1 MYAHA
6 GLEYRCS
13 SPAGGSPT
21 AGRGCP
27 CSFPV
32 LGITAPRK
40 TGEIDALRLIYSS
53 AFRLPRH
60 PLQKQRHCRTA
71 GLCSLRLGSLR
82 LCSPHG
88 SPPTRVLM
96 VVRRPIGSSS
106 SLLTD
111 LMDSCAAMLSYW
123 ICTNCRSTLPFLY
136 DSLLLTRNRAEDP
149 TQHNLLPKS
158 ILAQQGIIY
167 AGPGRFPHTIHVRPK
182 RAPHSTPTLN

>member
-1 MYAHA
+1 
-6 GLEYRCS
+6 
-13 SPAGGSPT
+13 
-21 AGRGCP
+21 
-27 CSFPV
+27 
-32 LGITAPRK
+32 
-40 TGEIDALRLIYSS
+40 
-53 AFRLPRH
+53 
-60 PLQKQRHCRTA
+60 
-71 GLCSLRLGSLR
+71 
-82 LCSPHG
+82 
-88 SPPTRVLM
+88 M

-167 AGPGRFPHTIHVRPK
+167 AGPGRFLIRYTFAPRGPHTAP
-182 RAPHSTPTLN
+182 PHSTDHPKPEHVPRREEYKGGHRGHQPKKGTGVRHRKGCLAYHRVLSRNPHAYA